1 LAQQRPPSKTRFISS
16 LRWMV
21 LWNPTCLA
29 MIGGGWVVVEKRRKQ
44 QQKFDC
50 ALEVMEE
57 FCQGLRGAAS
67 TSSLCSD
74 AIRKKTGE
82 DSTSHNCK

>member
-1 LAQQRPPSKTRFISS
+1 
-16 LRWMV
+16 M
-21 LWNPTCLA
+21 
-29 MIGGGWVVVEKRRKQ
+29 VEKRRKQ